1 MSELKHARLLALLK
15 EQGAYISNFWDLA
28 EFTAFA
34 VEFRYGALEATE
46 EPLDRQAAIRQV
58 QELMQ
63 VVKDGLEGQGG

>member
-15 EQGAYISNFWDLA
+15 EQGADISNFWDLA